1 MELQTTQ
8 PSELIILTPGQMKN
22 LVSQIIEETKNHPKP
37 EKEEQI
43 YLTSKEVQKFLNIG
57 HSTMHRFINEGKL
70 SPVRF
75 GRKLLFKKSDLI
87 IESGFKSK

>member
-1 MELQTTQ
+1 MELLQQTQ
-8 PSELIILTPGQMKN
+8 NELVVLTTGQIKN
-22 LVSQIIEETKNHPKP
+22 LISQIIAETTNNPQP

-43 YLTSKEVQKFLNIG
+43 YLTSREVQKFLNIG

-70 SPVRF
+70 KPVRF

-87 IESGFKSK
+87 